1 MYDLIIIGAGPAG
14 ITASVYAARKR
25 MDLLVITRDIGG
37 QTAWSGDI
45 ENYTGYQFI
54 TGPELAAKFEE
65 HMRKYNIPVKEN
77 EEATE
82 VKKVDNIIFVK
93 TDKSEYQAKSIIIA
107 SGKKSRELGVPGE
120 KEFKNRGLTYCA
132 TCDGPLFS
140 DKDVAVIGGGN
151 SALDATIQLMKIAK
165 RIYVINNTSLL
176 YGDSIM
182 REEVSKSKIVTVL
195 NNSRVTAI
203 LGDKFVQGIKIERE
217 KKEETLAVQ
226 GVFVEI
232 GLIPNSDLAKGI
244 EKNERGE
251 IKINS
256 RNETNIAGVFAAG
269 DVTDVAEKQI
279 IIAAGEGAKA
289 CLEAFRYLLQ
299 HKF

>member
-1 MYDLIIIGAGPAG
+1 
-14 ITASVYAARKR
+14 

-82 VKKVDNIIFVK
+82 VRKAGNIIYVK
-93 TDKSEYQAKSIIIA
+93 TDKSEYQAKSVIIA

-120 KEFKNRGLTYCA
+120 KEFKNKGLTYCA

-165 RIYVINNTSLL
+165 RIYVINNTSAL

-203 LGDKFVQGIKIERE
+203 LGDKFARGIKIERE

-244 EKNERGE
+244 EKNELGE

-279 IIAAGEGAKA
+279 IVAAGEGAKA